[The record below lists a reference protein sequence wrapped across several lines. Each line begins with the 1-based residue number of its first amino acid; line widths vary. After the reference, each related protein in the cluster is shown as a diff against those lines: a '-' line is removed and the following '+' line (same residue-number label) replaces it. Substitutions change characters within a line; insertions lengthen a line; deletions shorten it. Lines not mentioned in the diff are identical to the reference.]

1 MKKKILLLLTIPVL
15 FFTCK
20 TNEEPFYDSALGSVY
35 VTVKMA
41 GDDITVPDA
50 VVISNPETLIF
61 QTDNSGSVIVEDIEP
76 RTYIINAFHPDFG
89 SGVGE
94 VTVKRG
100 EVVGLEVN
108 LQAGVFS
115 NPSVDFLTPANG
127 ANLDLDGAHEF
138 SVEVF
143 DDNDAPQDIS
153 LEWSSNIDGLLSTQS
168 ADADGIATIIVNDL
182 SEGVHTI
189 QVRAED
195 QDGLLGGAIVNVTI
209 LDLPNSVTLNPLQ
222 TNSSGVQLD
231 WTVSDEP
238 NFINYEVYRSLG
250 SSSAFQVIT
259 TISDKNTT
267 SYFDSGVSFGED
279 YYYYIGVTL
288 SGGGQSISNTKC
300 LKPYE
305 GASINVATQ
314 VEKMIVDPDRPF
326 LYAID
331 RVNNS
336 LLFINTDQGMLT
348 KSIGVGSSPTDLDI
362 SLDGEKLY
370 IANFGSTQI
379 NVVDLNTQEI
389 DFSFFVDI
397 DVGTWDGNPYRIA
410 ALTSNRLAF
419 TSEDQHNNVKVVDAT
434 TGNNLYVTNG
444 SVYQPNLFTNPEGNV
459 LYVAESGTTGSEIIR
474 YNLSG
479 NTLDK
484 VDNSN
489 SGSAWRRNGFITHN
503 GEFIYFRK
511 QKVLATN
518 LQSVLG
524 TFPEEVYT
532 ANRDGSIVLGEEQYY
547 SGDNFSILGNLPV
560 SSQVM
565 VSDPDDDIF
574 YIYNATTSRIV
585 IFQP

>member
-20 TNEEPFYDSALGSVY
+20 TNEEPFYDSALGSIY
-35 VTVKMA
+35 VTVKTD
-41 GDDITVPDA
+41 GNETTVPDA
-50 VVISNPETLIF
+50 VIITNPETLIF
-61 QTDNSGSVIVEDIEP
+61 QTDNSGSVIVEDIELG
-76 RTYIINAFHPDFG
+76 TYVINAFHPDFG
-89 SGVGE
+89 SGGGQ

-115 NPSVDFLTPANG
+115 NPSVDFLTPTNG
-127 ANLDLDGAHEF
+127 VNLDLDGAHEF

-143 DDNDAPQDIS
+143 DDNDNPQDIS
-153 LEWSSNIDGLLSTQS
+153 LEWSSSIDGLLSTQS
-168 ADADGIATIIVNDL
+168 AGSDGIATIIVNDL

-195 QDGLLGGAIVNVTI
+195 QDGFLGGAVVNVTI
-209 LDLPNSVTLNPLQ
+209 LNLPNSVTLSPLQ

-250 SSSAFQVIT
+250 SSSAFQVLT
-259 TISDKNTT
+259 TINDINTT
-267 SYFDSGVSFGED
+267 SYFDSDVSFGED

-288 SGGGQSISNTKC
+288 SGGGQSASNTEC

-336 LLFINTDQGMLT
+336 LLFIDTDQGLLT

-389 DFSFFVDI
+389 DFSFFVNTN
-397 DVGTWDGNPYRIA
+397 VGTWDGNPYRLT
-410 ALTSNRLAF
+410 ALSNNRLAYS
-419 TSEDQHNNVKVVDAT
+419 SEDQWNSVKIVDAT
-434 TGNNLYVTNG
+434 TGNHLDAGG
-444 SVYQPNLFTNPEGNV
+444 SIYQPNVFSNPEGDV
-459 LYVAESGTTGSEIIR
+459 LYIAESGSSGSQVIR

-479 NTLDK
+479 NNLNE
-484 VDNSN
+484 VDESN
-489 SGSAWRRNGFITHN
+489 SGSARRNGFISYN
-503 GEFIYFRK
+503 GEFIFFRR
-511 QKVLATN
+511 QKLLANN

-532 ANRDGSIVLGEEQYY
+532 ANSDGSIALGEEQYY

-560 SSQVM
+560 TSRVM
-565 VSDPDDDIF
+565 ASDPNDNDIF

-585 IFQP
+585 VFQP